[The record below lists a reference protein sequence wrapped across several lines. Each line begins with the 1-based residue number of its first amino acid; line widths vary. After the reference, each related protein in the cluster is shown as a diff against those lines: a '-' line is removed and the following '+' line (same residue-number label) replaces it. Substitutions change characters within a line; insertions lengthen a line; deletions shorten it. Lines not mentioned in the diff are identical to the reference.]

1 MERFYASVE
10 AVRRGE
16 EPPEDGYRG
25 EYIAELATLPG
36 DPVPRCSSGSRRR
49 SSASASTS
57 TRGTRE
63 TDVEAE
69 IPEAVALLDTF
80 EEDGALWARTS
91 AHGDDKDRVLVRSDG
106 EPTYFATDAAYIR
119 RKYARGFDRLIYVL
133 GADHHGYV
141 ARLQALAEML
151 GHPRE
156 SLEVLVYQLVHLVE
170 GGAAK
175 KMSKRRGDVVFL
187 DELLDA
193 IGVDAARWYLVSR
206 GHDQTIELDVDLA
219 KERTNKNP
227 VYYVQYAHARIAGI
241 LRNAEESTAC
251 PGASTSGARSREE
264 RELVKR
270 LLEFPAVV
278 ARRPSGVRHTRSRST
293 RSGSPTTSTASTTS
307 TACSSP
313 EQEAFRLELVRAVQ
327 IVIAR
332 CLDLVGRGRAGAD
345 VGSGDVSEVPDRNLA
360 LELVRVTE
368 SAATFASRWIGRGD
382 KNAADQAAVDA
393 MRLMLDTVS
402 MRGVV
407 VIGEGEKDEAPM
419 LFNGEEVGDG
429 VGPEVDVA
437 VDPLEGTRLT
447 ALGMPNAISV
457 IAVSERGT
465 MFFPGAALYMDKI
478 AVGPEAADAI
488 DIDAT
493 PTENLE
499 RVAEAKRVRVNDLT
513 VVVLERDRHDDLIA
527 ELREAGARVNLIRDG
542 DVAPAIAAA
551 QAGTG
556 VDLLMGIGGTPEG
569 VISAAAIKCLGGAMQ
584 GSSGRGTTT
593 SGSALVDAGYDI
605 DRVLTAD
612 DLVQGDDVFVAATG
626 VTSGALLRGV
636 RVVGDR
642 VETESIVMRSRSGT
656 FRRIVASH
664 PLTKIQSL
672 MKGAR

>member
-1 MERFYASVE
+1 M
-10 AVRRGE
+10 
-16 EPPEDGYRG
+16 
-25 EYIAELATLPG
+25 
-36 DPVPRCSSGSRRR
+36 
-49 SSASASTS
+49 
-57 TRGTRE
+57 
-63 TDVEAE
+63 
-69 IPEAVALLDTF
+69 
-80 EEDGALWARTS
+80 
-91 AHGDDKDRVLVRSDG
+91 
-106 EPTYFATDAAYIR
+106 
-119 RKYARGFDRLIYVL
+119 L

-141 ARLQALAEML
+141 GRLQALAEML
-151 GHPRE
+151 GHDRE
-156 SLEVLVYQLVHLVE
+156 SLEVLIYQLVQLVE
-170 GGAAK
+170 GGASK
-175 KMSKRRGDVVFL
+175 RMSKRRGDVVFL

-241 LRNAEESTAC
+241 LRNAGATA
-251 PGASTSGARSREE
+251 PDTSAATALAVEE

-270 LLEFPAVV
+270 LLDFPQV
-278 ARRPSGVRHTRSRST
+278 ARDAAQRRAPHAIPIYAIRVADDFHRFYHEHRVLESQ
-293 RSGSPTTSTASTTS
+293 
-307 TACSSP
+307 
-313 EQEAFRLELVRAVQ
+313 QEAFRLALVSAVQ
-327 IVIAR
+327 SVIAR
-332 CLDLVGRGRAGAD
+332 CLDLVGVERSRAD
-345 VGSGDVSEVPDRNLA
+345 VGSKDVSAEVPDRNLA

-368 SAATFASRWIGRGD
+368 SAATFAARWIGRGD
-382 KNAADQAAVDA
+382 KEAADQAAVDA
-393 MRLMLDTVS
+393 MRLMLDTVA
-402 MRGVV
+402 MHGVV
-407 VIGEGEKDEAPM
+407 VIGEGEKDRAPM

-429 VGPEVDVA
+429 TGPEVDVA

-447 ALGMPNAISV
+447 ALGMPNAIAV
-457 IAVSERGT
+457 IAVAERGA
-465 MFFPGAALYMDKI
+465 MFFPGAALYMNKI
-478 AVGPEAADAI
+478 AVGPEAAEAI

-499 RVAEAKRVRVNDLT
+499 RVAEAKGHAVNDLT

-569 VISAAAIKCLGGAMQ
+569 VISAAAIKCLGGALQ
-584 GSSGRGTTT
+584 GKLWPRNDDERER
-593 SGSALVDAGYDI
+593 LVDAGFEL

-612 DLVQGDDVFVAATG
+612 DLVQGENVFVAATG

-642 VETESIVMRSRSGT
+642 IETESIVMRSRSGT
-656 FRRIVASH
+656 VRRIVASH